1 MANTKAIKQKI
12 KAITSIKKITK
23 TMEMVSFAKMKK
35 ANDEVHKIV
44 PYINEVKNLVEML
57 VVQNAG
63 EKHELFSPTSP
74 NLSLNKGEEQNRE
87 QSEVVI
93 IFASNK
99 GLCGSYNSNVYKKAR
114 KYWEENLGIKKA
126 ICLGKF
132 AERIAKRLNLEIVES
147 YLEIDKMTSLDF
159 LKLEKNFRANFTNG
173 EYKKVH
179 VVYTNFIKNGVYEAV
194 ANCVYPLSGDISKYT
209 NTTSPNLSLDKERN
223 ENISENVREN
233 SQYIYEPGINNIL
246 SSLVPKLVSTV
257 LYSYLL
263 EARASEHSMRSFA
276 MKRANESAGEMLHT
290 LKLKYNR
297 VRQDGITQ
305 EIAEISAGANAS

>member
-35 ANDEVHKIV
+35 ANAEAFQIL
-44 PYINEVKNLVEML
+44 PYINEVKSLVERL
-57 VVQNAG
+57 V
-63 EKHELFSPTSP
+63 
-74 NLSLNKGEEQNRE
+74 EQNK
-87 QSEVVI
+87 SEKNDLFQLGKKGDEVMI

-99 GLCGSYNSNVYKKAR
+99 GLCGSYNSNIYKKSK
-114 KYWEENLGIKKA
+114 KYWEENVGIKKA

-147 YLEIDKMTSLDF
+147 YLEIDKMQSVDF
-159 LKLEKNFRANFTNG
+159 LRMEKNFRKNFLAG
-173 EYKKVH
+173 EYSKVH

-194 ANCVYPLSGDISKYT
+194 TNCIYPLSSDISKYT
-209 NTTSPNLSLDKERN
+209 HNTAQAQNEL
-223 ENISENVREN
+223 ENIREN
-233 SQYIYEPGINNIL
+233 ARYIYEPGINNIL
-246 SSLVPKLVSTV
+246 NSLVPKLVSTV

-290 LKLKYNR
+290 LKIKYNR
-297 VRQDGITQ
+297 VRQDSITQ